1 MPASS
6 PVAAIAMLRIAAAF
20 LVVTLACPL
29 LPLLSGRASGSAE
42 FVALAGFTVPVAVF
56 LGLPM
61 LALLLWRGWRSWWQ
75 FGLGGAV
82 IGAACVLPFAAG
94 GPLLLLF
101 LVPNFIAIG
110 AVHGLAFWALGVWRN
125 GSLERP
131 AWPATGAAGCQR
143 APRGQG

>member
-1 MPASS
+1 M
-6 PVAAIAMLRIAAAF
+6 PVAA
-20 LVVTLACPL
+20 
-29 LPLLSGRASGSAE
+29 
-42 FVALAGFTVPVAVF
+42 F
-56 LGLPM
+56 LGLPV

-110 AVHGLAFWALGVWRN
+110 AVHGLAFWVLGVWRN

-131 AWPATGAAGCQR
+131 AWPATGAAGRQR